1 MVVSID
7 IYGLLNIVQLIVC
20 NVYLLFFIFFRRSET
35 WNKIL
40 RLCFISV
47 LLLINLFQIPMEVQ
61 LDKSYGLS
69 IFLVI
74 LWFINALMLTFELG
88 RDSH

>member
-1 MVVSID
+1 MVVSFD
-7 IYGLLNIVQLIVC
+7 IYELLKIIELIVC
-20 NVYLLFFIFFRRSET
+20 IVYLPFIFFRRSET

-40 RLCFISV
+40 RLCFTSA
-47 LLLINLFQIPMEVQ
+47 LLIINLFQISMEVQ
-61 LDKSYGLS
+61 LDKSYGSS
-69 IFLVI
+69 ILLVI

>member
-1 MVVSID
+1 MVVSFD

-20 NVYLLFFIFFRRSET
+20 IVYLLFILFRRSET

-74 LWFINALMLTFELG
+74 LWFINALRLTFELG

>member
-1 MVVSID
+1 MVVSFD
-7 IYGLLNIVQLIVC
+7 IYELLNIVELIVC
-20 NVYLLFFIFFRRSET
+20 IVYLPFIFFRRSET

-40 RLCFISV
+40 RLCFMSA
-47 LLLINLFQIPMEVQ
+47 LLLINLFQISMEVQ
-61 LDKSYGLS
+61 LDKSYGFS
-69 IFLVI
+69 VFLVI

>member
-1 MVVSID
+1 MVVSFD
-7 IYGLLNIVQLIVC
+7 IYELSNIIEIIVC
-20 NVYLLFFIFFRRSET
+20 IVYLTFIFFRRSKT

-40 RLCFISV
+40 WLCFTSA
-47 LLLINLFQIPMEVQ
+47 LLLINLFQISMQVQ
-61 LDKSYGLS
+61 LDKSYGFS